1 MASFEK
7 TRVSERP
14 GREQV
19 SPSSER
25 WAAVERLFTRAL
37 DLQRD
42 QRSEFL
48 ADACGDDDALR
59 RDVRELLASHDV
71 VVASDGTANA
81 FLETLDAE
89 RAARL
94 VQTDAMPPALR
105 DALGDRYVVERSIG
119 TGGMA
124 EVFAARDL
132 RHDRMVAIKIVRQDR
147 STPALDDRFERE
159 VRIAARLQHP
169 HIVPLYDSGVAGGHR
184 YYVMPLVDGP
194 SLRLRLQSGERYAVD
209 EVLRIVDDVAGA
221 LDYAHASGIVHRD
234 VKPENILLSGGH
246 AVVVDFGVARPVVE
260 AVESST
266 FTGAGVAVG
275 TPAYMSPE
283 QAAGE
288 RALDGRSD
296 QYALACCA
304 YELLTG
310 QPPFTGLTARA
321 IIAQHFVARV
331 PPLDLGTGAVLRAL
345 DEVMARAL
353 AKDPSARF
361 ATTTD
366 FASALRTASTRADD
380 AGATSSIGAAPSVA
394 RLIGREDTL
403 AAALALIGRA
413 DVRLVTFTGT
423 GGTGKTRLA
432 LEVGEQLRDSFA
444 GGVWFVPLA
453 HISDSALVPSTIGHA
468 LGLHD
473 QGNNSLLD
481 AVAAHIG
488 GRRLLLVLDNFEQI
502 IAAAAWLGELVTRA
516 PTLSILVTS
525 RVVLRVQGEH
535 EFVVPPLEVPDLASS
550 AGLLDIAASPSVQL
564 FVERARAVDPSF
576 TLTKESAAA
585 VAEIC
590 VRLDGLPLAI
600 ELAAARINLL
610 APAAIVARLEHRLRL
625 LTRGARDL
633 PERHQTL
640 RGAIDWSY
648 ELLSEA
654 ERRLFGRLSVFAGGC
669 TVEAAEAVCG
679 SDRLGTGVLDGID
692 ALLDASLLQRESR
705 VEQAGGT
712 RVHMLETI
720 REFALEVFARDD
732 DLEAVRDR
740 HRDWFLDLARSAAPK
755 LTGTEQ
761 ESWLAMLSA
770 EHANLRAALGRT
782 LQHGDTKSG
791 LSLGAS
797 LWRYWLV
804 RGHAR
809 EGADWLDQILAL
821 PGDAST
827 DGLRA
832 TALTGAGTLAQVLS
846 DLDAS
851 TTHLSRALEMRR
863 QLRDGVGE
871 ARALADIG
879 WLAWRRCEY
888 DEARRVSH
896 ESFELSRALAEKG
909 LMASALSNLGWV
921 AMFEGDYPASN
932 EALERGLAL
941 RRELADRRGV
951 AYMLMSLEWTASRS
965 GDCARTQA
973 LADEVLPV
981 FRAIG
986 DRRLYAAAFS
996 ALARASFRL
1005 GDLERAHSILE
1016 SEVLPIMRQAN
1027 DWWNTGVALS
1037 LLSRVMCEEGDFDR
1051 AEALAI
1057 ESIDLRRAISDR
1069 HGHAESLATLA
1080 IAAVARADGARAR
1093 TLFTDSLSVR
1103 RTIGDRAG
1111 IAECERELMALASA
1125 GS

>member
-1 MASFEK
+1 
-7 TRVSERP
+7 VSERP
-14 GREQV
+14 AREHL
-19 SPSSER
+19 SPSPER
-25 WAAVERLFTRAL
+25 WGPITQLFSRAL
-37 DLQRD
+37 DVKREQRA
-42 QRSEFL
+42 EFL

-59 RDVRELLASHDV
+59 HDLHELLDSHDV
-71 VVASDGTANA
+71 VVASDGTSNA

-89 RAARL
+89 RAAAL
-94 VQTDAMPPALR
+94 VQDGDAMPPALR

-124 EVFAARDL
+124 EVFAARDV

-147 STPALDDRFERE
+147 STPELDDRFERE
-159 VRIAARLQHP
+159 VRVAARLQHP

-194 SLRLRLQSGERYAVD
+194 SLRRRLQDGVSCAVD
-209 EVLRIVDDVAGA
+209 EVFRIVDDVAGA

-234 VKPENILLSGGH
+234 IKPENILLSGGH
-246 AVVVDFGVARPVVE
+246 AVVVDFGVARQVVE
-260 AVESST
+260 SIEAST

-288 RALDGRSD
+288 RAVDGRCD

-310 QPPFTGLTARA
+310 HPPFTGQSARA
-321 IIAQHFVARV
+321 IIAQHFTATA
-331 PPLDLGTGAVLRAL
+331 PPLDLAAGPLARAL
-345 DEVMARAL
+345 DEVLARAL
-353 AKDPSARF
+353 AKEPAARF

-366 FASALRTASTRADD
+366 FAGALRKASAQAADASTTMSPLR
-380 AGATSSIGAAPSVA
+380 ATSPGSLPSAVVT
-394 RLIGREDTL
+394 LIGRDETL
-403 AAALALIGRA
+403 AAAIALLGTA
-413 DVRLVTFTGT
+413 GVRLVTFTGT

-432 LEVGEQLRDSFA
+432 LAVGERLRNSFE

-473 QGNNSLLD
+473 QSNNSLLD
-481 AVAAHIG
+481 AFAAHVG
-488 GRRLLLVLDNFEQI
+488 GRRLLLVLDNLEQI
-502 IAAAAWLGELVTRA
+502 IAAASWLSELLTRV
-516 PTLSILVTS
+516 PTLTVLVTS
-525 RVVLRVQGEH
+525 RVLLRVQCEH
-535 EFVVPPLEVPDLASS
+535 EFVVPPLGVPDLTSS
-550 AGLLDIAASPSVQL
+550 ASLRDIAASPSVQL
-564 FVERARAVDPSF
+564 FVERAHAMDPSF
-576 TLTKESAAA
+576 TLTNEIAAA

-610 APAAIVARLEHRLRL
+610 APAAIVERLDHRLRL
-625 LTRGARDL
+625 LTRGARDR
-633 PERHQTL
+633 PNRHQTL
-640 RGAIDWSY
+640 RGAIGWSY
-648 ELLSEA
+648 ELLGEP
-654 ERRLFGRLSVFAGGC
+654 ERILFARLSVFAGGC
-669 TVEAAEAVCG
+669 TVEAAESVCG
-679 SDRLGTGVLDGID
+679 GDTVGPDVLDGID
-692 ALLDASLLQRESR
+692 ALLDASLLQREAR

-712 RVHMLETI
+712 RVRMLETI
-720 REFALEVFARDD
+720 REFALEMFARDD
-732 DLEAVRDR
+732 HAEAVRDR
-740 HRDWFLDLARSAAPK
+740 HRDWFLDLAKRAAPQ
-755 LTGTEQ
+755 LTGLEQ
-761 ESWLAMLSA
+761 DAWLATLSA
-770 EHANLRAALGRT
+770 EHANLRAALSRT
-782 LQHGDTKSG
+782 MQLGDARSG
-791 LSLGAS
+791 LSFGAT

-804 RGHAR
+804 RGHGR
-809 EGADWLDQILAL
+809 EGVDWLDQILAL

-832 TALTGAGTLAQVLS
+832 TALTGAGTLAQVVS

-863 QLRDGVGE
+863 QLRDAVGE

-879 WLAWRRCEY
+879 WLAWRRCEFV
-888 DEARRVSH
+888 EARRVSH
-896 ESFELSRALAEKG
+896 ESLELSRTLGEKG

-932 EALERGLAL
+932 EALELGLSL

-973 LADEVLPV
+973 LADEVLPI

-1005 GDLERAHSILE
+1005 GDFERAHLILE
-1016 SEVLPIMRQAN
+1016 SEVVPIMRQVN
-1027 DWWNTGVALS
+1027 DWWNTGMALS
-1037 LLSRVMCEEGDFDR
+1037 LLSRVVRQEGDFDR

-1057 ESIDLRRAISDR
+1057 ESIDLRRAINDR
-1069 HGHAESLATLA
+1069 HGTAESLATLG
-1080 IAAVARADGARAR
+1080 IAAVARADEARAR
-1093 TLFTDSLSVR
+1093 ALFTESLSIR

-1125 GS
+1125 ES